1 MTPLVTPNI
10 ESLIPYEGGKPIEEL
25 ERELGVVGAIKL
37 ASNENP
43 LGPSPKALAALQS
56 NLQSV
61 HRYPDSHAY
70 RLRTQLSQTHA
81 VPIDQIIQGAGSA
94 ELIDLL
100 IRTFTTAEHHIVFA
114 EPSFVVYKLA
124 ALAHGTPFTLVPLR
138 DQTHDLEAMA
148 AAVTDKTRLL
158 FVANPNNPTSTYV
171 GRAAM
176 ERLLRTV
183 PSQVTVVADEAY
195 IDYADA
201 DDFPDCLSLRSL
213 RERLVVL
220 RTFSKVHGLAS
231 LRVGYAI
238 GPSMLIDYLNRVR
251 SPFNV
256 SSLGQLAACAALE
269 DREHVERS
277 RKMNRI
283 ERARLSR
290 GLGELGVKV
299 LPSQANFLFVDLG
312 RPAQPVFQALLNRGV
327 IVRAFPQLQNNLRI
341 TVGTPTENDRLLA
354 TLAEVLA

>member
-1 MTPLVTPNI
+1 
-10 ESLIPYEGGKPIEEL
+10 
-25 ERELGVVGAIKL
+25 
-37 ASNENP
+37 
-43 LGPSPKALAALQS
+43 
-56 NLQSV
+56 
-61 HRYPDSHAY
+61 
-70 RLRTQLSQTHA
+70 
-81 VPIDQIIQGAGSA
+81 
-94 ELIDLL
+94 
-100 IRTFTTAEHHIVFA
+100 
-114 EPSFVVYKLA
+114 
-124 ALAHGTPFTLVPLR
+124 
-138 DQTHDLEAMA
+138 
-148 AAVTDKTRLL
+148 
-158 FVANPNNPTSTYV
+158 
-171 GRAAM
+171 
-176 ERLLRTV
+176 
-183 PSQVTVVADEAY
+183 
-195 IDYADA
+195 
-201 DDFPDCLSLRSL
+201 
-213 RERLVVL
+213 
-220 RTFSKVHGLAS
+220 
-231 LRVGYAI
+231 VGYAI

-290 GLGELGVKV
+290 ALGELGVKV